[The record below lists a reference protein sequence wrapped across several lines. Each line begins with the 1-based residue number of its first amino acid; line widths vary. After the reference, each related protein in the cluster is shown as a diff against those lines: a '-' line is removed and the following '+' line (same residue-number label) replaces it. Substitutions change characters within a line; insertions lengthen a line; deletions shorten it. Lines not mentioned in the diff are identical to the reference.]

1 MSTLTFVDQ
10 KRAGSVIKSNIFVQI
25 DETAGSDKVTTYI
38 GGAAPKFDH
47 FMYVDAVFDVQIKDL
62 FTDRNTDAS
71 GVNNIYRVA
80 GKPEFFDATCM
91 EVPLELVAGGAP

>member
-25 DETAGSDKVTTYI
+25 DETAGNDKVTTYI

-47 FMYVDAVFDVQIKDL
+47 FIYVDAVFDVQNRDQ

-71 GVNNIYRVA
+71 GIYNTYRVA
-80 GKPEFFDATCM
+80 GKPEFFDQTCM
-91 EVPLELVAGGAP
+91 EIPCELIVGTP